1 MTRYPKISIAV
12 AVYGVELY
20 IEECLNSLVHQT
32 YKNIEIII
40 VNDGSLDGAPKICD
54 RFAASD
60 TRITVIHQKNSGLVS
75 ARKAGAKIATGD
87 FITFVDG
94 DDWVQEDHIESLTTD
109 ISSDTD
115 LVIAGFT
122 RDFMGTRKLVT
133 NYFSEGTYSR
143 KEIEEIIIPRAIY
156 NGLFFQHGIS
166 TYLWNKLFK
175 TTKILKYLNQVDE
188 RIVMGEDS
196 SVTYPYL
203 MDAKKIRINNSTGYV
218 YRQRANSIIKS
229 VPDIET
235 EYLRLSILFQ
245 HLKKNLRHLPPE
257 YDLNNQV
264 KHYFYSLLLNR
275 SGGLL
280 RLPNNE
286 EFYFPFK
293 GIKPNSKIIIY
304 NSGAFGQHLHATLQN
319 IDKFIVSG
327 WIDEDYDESIQA
339 GLPLM
344 KLTDLKSINFDYLL
358 IASIDSEHALQ
369 ISKMLSKQCIDPEKI
384 RRVDLDIQNLNA
396 SLVKIGFDTEN
407 YQYDSS
413 LKDIKG

>member
-1 MTRYPKISIAV
+1 MTQHPKISIAV
-12 AVYGVELY
+12 AVYGVEPY
-20 IEECLNSLVHQT
+20 IEECLNSLVKQT
-32 YKNIEIII
+32 YTNIEIII
-40 VNDGSLDGAPKICD
+40 VNDGSLDGAPLICD

-60 TRITVIHQKNSGLVS
+60 SRIKVIHQKNSGLVS

-94 DDWVQEDHIESLTTD
+94 DDWVQEDHIESLATD
-109 ISSDTD
+109 LCSDTD

-122 RDFMGTRKLVT
+122 RDFMGTRKLVA
-133 NYFSEGTYSR
+133 NYFSEGTYLR
-143 KEIEEIIIPRAIY
+143 KEIEEIIIPKAIY

-175 TTKILKYLNQVDE
+175 TTKILKYLNQVDN

-203 MDAKKIRINNSTGYV
+203 MDAQKININNSTGYI

-229 VPDIET
+229 VPNIKT

-245 HLKKNLRHLPPE
+245 HLQKNLEHLPPE
-257 YDLNNQV
+257 FNLNAQV

-280 RLPNNE
+280 RFPKNE
-286 EFYFPFK
+286 GFYFPFK
-293 GIKPNSKIIIY
+293 DVKQNSKIVIY
-304 NSGAFGQHLHATLQN
+304 NSGSFGQHLHATLQN
-319 IDKFIVSG
+319 INQFIISG
-327 WIDEDYDESIQA
+327 WIDEDYDESIKA

-344 KLTDLKSINFDYLL
+344 KLTDLRSINFDYLL
-358 IASIDSEHALQ
+358 IASIDSEHALET
-369 ISKMLSKQCIDPEKI
+369 SKMLSKKYIDPEKI

-396 SLVKIGFDTEN
+396 SLIKIGFNTEN
-407 YQYDSS
+407 YQYDSK
-413 LKDIKG
+413 LENMKG